1 MIHAITRLAV
11 ACVQAGPGGTGLSSK
26 VESAV
31 AEFG

>member
-1 MIHAITRLAV
+1 MVPAITQLAV
-11 ACVQAGPGGTGLSSK
+11 ACVQAGPGGTGLSFK